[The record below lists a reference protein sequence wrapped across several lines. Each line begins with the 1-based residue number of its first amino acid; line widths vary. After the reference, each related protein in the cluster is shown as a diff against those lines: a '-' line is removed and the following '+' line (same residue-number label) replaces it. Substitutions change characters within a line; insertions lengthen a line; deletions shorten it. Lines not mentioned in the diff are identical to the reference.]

1 MVQKMADLPRDRLQ
15 KTPPFQN
22 VGMDVFGPF
31 FVNNGKTTRANP
43 GKRKVWLLIFT
54 CLYSRAVHLEMLDAM
69 DSATFWMAFRRF
81 RANRGRCS
89 KIRSDRGSNFM
100 GARNQEDIAELDK
113 FIEDAEE
120 KLEAE
125 GIAWEVNPPHASHF
139 GGVWERAIGSIR
151 RVFEATLIQMEPR
164 LLRRDEFETL
174 MQEAAAVVNST
185 PLWEPSLDAHEPQ
198 PISPAML
205 LQQKEQGPAENI
217 ENPTKK
223 DLLEYGATRWK
234 RIRYLA
240 DQFGKEWKQHY
251 LMSLHDQ
258 RRKWKTPKINL
269 KVGDVVIVKD
279 KNQHRYLWETAQV
292 INVKLSKDGLVRS
305 ATIQPTPRKTDNRTC
320 VNPRERPVHD
330 LVLIQ
335 SAMERQQLDAEQK
348 EVHQAAKAAKEGA
361 STSS

>member
-1 MVQKMADLPRDRLQ
+1 M
-15 KTPPFQN
+15 
-22 VGMDVFGPF
+22 
-31 FVNNGKTTRANP
+31 
-43 GKRKVWLLIFT
+43 
-54 CLYSRAVHLEMLDAM
+54 
-69 DSATFWMAFRRF
+69 
-81 RANRGRCS
+81 
-89 KIRSDRGSNFM
+89 
-100 GARNQEDIAELDK
+100 
-113 FIEDAEE
+113 
-120 KLEAE
+120 
-125 GIAWEVNPPHASHF
+125 
-139 GGVWERAIGSIR
+139 
-151 RVFEATLIQMEPR
+151 
-164 LLRRDEFETL
+164 
-174 MQEAAAVVNST
+174 
-185 PLWEPSLDAHEPQ
+185 EPSLDAHEPQ

-217 ENPTKK
+217 ENPTKM

-269 KVGDVVIVKD
+269 KIGDVVIVKD
-279 KNQHRYLWETAQV
+279 KNQHRYLWETAEV

-305 ATIQPTPRKTDNRTC
+305 ASIQPTPRKTDNRTF
-320 VNPRERPVHD
+320 VAPRERPVHD

-348 EVHQAAKAAKEGA
+348 EVPQFANAAKEGA